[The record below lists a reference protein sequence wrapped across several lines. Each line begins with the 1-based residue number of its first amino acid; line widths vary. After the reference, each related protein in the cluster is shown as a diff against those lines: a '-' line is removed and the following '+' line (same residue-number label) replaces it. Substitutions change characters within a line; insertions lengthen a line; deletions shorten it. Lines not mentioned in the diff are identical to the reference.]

1 MSFCHNICV
10 LQGCVLAPVLFV
22 VAIDWILNHLAP
34 DVGITIG
41 QHHFTDLTYAD
52 DAAIFTYDVTQAA
65 STLQSFNTIAAS
77 LDLRISWAKTKLQ
90 NVGAG
95 NPPTTLSLDGAP
107 VEGVEE
113 FIYLGS
119 KQSSGILW
127 SCDAEQQDTES
138 EVFRRLLH

>member
-1 MSFCHNICV
+1 MWQ
-10 LQGCVLAPVLFV
+10 LQTNPCR
-22 VAIDWILNHLAP
+22 VAIDRLLNHLAP
-34 DVGITIG
+34 DMGTTVG
-41 QHHFTDLTYAD
+41 QHHAFTDLTYVD
-52 DAAIFTYDVTQAA
+52 DAAIFMSDVTQAA

-77 LDLRISWAKTKLQ
+77 LGLRISWAKTKLQ

-119 KQSSGILW
+119 KPVSYTHLTLPTIYS
-127 SCDAEQQDTES
+127 
-138 EVFRRLLH
+138 V